1 MGFFL
6 MEQLLKERSVIV
18 IYVVF
23 LIKAKVKKYLI
34 LLYESE
40 EIRKEFESNKKADA
54 RMNL

>member
-1 MGFFL
+1 

-34 LLYESE
+34 LLYESK